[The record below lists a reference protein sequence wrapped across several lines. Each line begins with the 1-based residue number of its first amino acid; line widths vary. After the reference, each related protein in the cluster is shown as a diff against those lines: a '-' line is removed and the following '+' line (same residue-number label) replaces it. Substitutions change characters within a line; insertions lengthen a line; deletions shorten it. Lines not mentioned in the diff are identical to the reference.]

1 MELKKQNQIFAI
13 VLLLTAVLACN
24 RFSNST
30 SNTQNKPENSNDKT
44 VEATKP
50 KRDPN
55 EKTFRGFI
63 SSDKGIQPIQMKL
76 KRDGDQLTG
85 SYYYIKIAKDI
96 SLKGSIDKQKKF
108 RIEETSDGK
117 VTGIFTG
124 DWKESDDQYAV
135 MLEGTWK
142 KDAKGEENGFNAVEQ
157 IVETNRGDIQ
167 TKSRN
172 EADKKKKITI
182 SANYPELKNFENNT
196 DAINKSLASIVDK
209 SIADFKSELDCS
221 ELSSA
226 ECSLDINFDTTFADD
241 NFVSIKFEMYEYSG
255 GAHPNSYSVARTYNL
270 KSGNEV
276 KLADLFKANSNH
288 LKKLS
293 DYCYESLK
301 KQLTKLGEGEP
312 PDEGMLKEGTTP
324 SDENYSGWNVTKK
337 GLLMSFDPYQVA
349 AYAYGPQQVII
360 PYSVLK
366 EIAKEDGALAKFVK

>member
-1 MELKKQNQIFAI
+1 MELKKQNQVFAI
-13 VLLLTAVLACN
+13 VLLLTAALACN
-24 RFSNST
+24 RFSNPT
-30 SNTQNKPENSNDKT
+30 SNTQNQTENSNDKPAE
-44 VEATKP
+44 VTKP

-55 EKTFRGFI
+55 EKIFRGFI
-63 SSDKGIQPIQMKL
+63 STAKGIQTIQMKL
-76 KRDGDQLTG
+76 KRNGDQLTG

-96 SLKGSIDKQKKF
+96 SLKGSIDNQKKF
-108 RIEETSDGK
+108 KIEETSDGK

-124 DWKESDDQYAV
+124 DWKESNDEYAV

-157 IVETNRGDIQ
+157 VIEANRGDIQ
-167 TKSRN
+167 TKSRS

-182 SANYPELKNFENNT
+182 SANYPELKNFENDT
-196 DAINKSLASIVDK
+196 EAINKSLASVVDK
-209 SIADFKSELDCS
+209 AIANFKSDLDCS
-221 ELSSA
+221 ELTNL

-241 NFVSIKFEMYEYSG
+241 DFVSIRFEMYEYSG
-255 GAHPNSYSVARTYNL
+255 GAHPNSYSLSHTYNL
-270 KSGNEV
+270 KSGKEI
-276 KLADLFKANSNH
+276 KLADLFKTNSNH

-301 KQLTKLGEGEP
+301 KQLTKLAEGEP
-312 PDEGMLKEGTTP
+312 PDEEMLRGGTEP
-324 SDENYSGWNVTKK
+324 NDENYSGWNITKK

-366 EIAKEDGALAKFVK
+366 EIAREDGALANFVK